1 MRVPWSSRAAF
12 FFSRPR
18 PIRRSLFLSFFV
30 PFENSQ
36 KNSPR
41 GGPPDQAPA
50 QLPQAP
56 VRDFLKKEKTN
67 LERERENTKL
77 NSSSK
82 TQKKIKHTQRLPLC
96 QRQQRRRGLRRRR
109 RRRGHPGL
117 ALRVRGLLGGLVL
130 RWDLLDFRRR
140 ELILFSFFFSLH
152 IDAKKKKKKL
162 IFLFPSLLLL
172 RKNKNRSA
180 SRCPPTPPAPGP
192 GRRSTQTRRRRRR
205 PSSPAGGS
213 VPVSSLFFF

>member
-18 PIRRSLFLSFFV
+18 PRRRSLFLSFFV

-152 IDAKKKKKKL
+152 IDAKKKKKKTHL
-162 IFLFPSLLLL
+162 SFSLSPPPPQKQKQVCIPLPPYATRSGP
-172 RKNKNRSA
+172 RKTIYA
-180 SRCPPTPPAPGP
+180 DPATTTAAIVTCGGLCPGE
-192 GRRSTQTRRRRRR
+192 
-205 PSSPAGGS
+205 
-213 VPVSSLFFF
+213 

>member
-18 PIRRSLFLSFFV
+18 PRRRSLFLSFFV

-152 IDAKKKKKKL
+152 IDAKKKKKNSS
-162 IFLFPSLLLL
+162 FFFPLSSSSAKTKTGLHPAAPL
-172 RKNKNRSA
+172 RHPLRA
-180 SRCPPTPPAPGP
+180 
-192 GRRSTQTRRRRRR
+192 QEDDLRR
-205 PSSPAGGS
+205 PGDDDGGHRHLRGALS
-213 VPVSSLFFF
+213 R

>member
-18 PIRRSLFLSFFV
+18 PRRRSLFLSFFV

-152 IDAKKKKKKL
+152 IDAKKKKKTHL
-162 IFLFPSLLLL
+162 SFSLSPPPPQKQKQVCIPLPPYATRSGP
-172 RKNKNRSA
+172 RKTIYA
-180 SRCPPTPPAPGP
+180 DPATTTAAIVTCGGLCPGE
-192 GRRSTQTRRRRRR
+192 
-205 PSSPAGGS
+205 
-213 VPVSSLFFF
+213 